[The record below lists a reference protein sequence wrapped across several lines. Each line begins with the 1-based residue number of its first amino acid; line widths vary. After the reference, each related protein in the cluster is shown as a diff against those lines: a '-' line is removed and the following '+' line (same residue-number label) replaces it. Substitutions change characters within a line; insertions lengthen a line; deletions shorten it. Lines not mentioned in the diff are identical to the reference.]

1 MKADLHLHTTASD
14 GRLQPQELVR
24 LAVKTGLDVIAIT
37 DHDTVEGV
45 LPALIAAEEC
55 PSIIVIP
62 GLEIST
68 DVANGEVHVL
78 GYFIDYTDGNLTAR
92 LHEMRNSRELRAK
105 KIISKL
111 YDLNM
116 EISWQRV
123 QELAEGGSIGRPHI
137 AQALLEAGFVSSL
150 REAFDKYIAHDG
162 PAYVERDK
170 MLPVE
175 AVKLI
180 ANASGLPVLA
190 HPTYSGDLNILLP
203 GLIEAGLIGMEAC
216 YGKYSISETKR
227 MKSVARKYGLIPT
240 GGSDYHAFGD
250 DSEAMIGA
258 SLAPPQSIDLLFN
271 MAKKL
276 KSPGIKIPENL

>member
-14 GRLQPQELVR
+14 GRLQPQELVQ

-37 DHDTVEGV
+37 DHDTVNGV
-45 LPALIAAEEC
+45 RPSLIAAEKY

-68 DVANGEVHVL
+68 DVTAGEVHIL
-78 GYFIDYTDGNLTAR
+78 GYFIDYTNSNLVAR

-111 YDLNM
+111 HDLKM

-123 QELAEGGSIGRPHI
+123 QELAEGGSVGRPHI

-150 REAFDKYIAHDG
+150 REAFDKYISHSG

-175 AVKLI
+175 AVELI
-180 ANASGLPVLA
+180 TGADGLPVLA
-190 HPTYSGDLNILLP
+190 HPTYVGDLNKLLP
-203 GLIEAGLIGMEAC
+203 ELIEAGLIGLEAC
-216 YGKYSISETKR
+216 YAKYTVSEIKR
-227 MKSVARKYGLIPT
+227 MRVIARKYGLIPT

-250 DSEAMIGA
+250 DSEAMIGEA
-258 SLAPPQSIDLLFN
+258 LAPPQSIDLLFN